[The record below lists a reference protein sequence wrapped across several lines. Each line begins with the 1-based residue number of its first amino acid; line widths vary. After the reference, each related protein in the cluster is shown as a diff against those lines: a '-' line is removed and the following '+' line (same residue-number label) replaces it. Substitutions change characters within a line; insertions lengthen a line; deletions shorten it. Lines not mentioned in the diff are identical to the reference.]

1 MCRTLIVENS
11 VTFRKTFSEALGK
24 RFPNMVIEEAEDGA
38 EAMRKIRSF
47 QPQLVFMDIRLPGEN
62 GLRLTG
68 KIKSRMPELVVII
81 LTDYDLE
88 EYRSAAFLK
97 GADDFIAKG
106 ALNLSDIEEI
116 VQRLSDGL

>member
-24 RFPNMVIEEAEDGA
+24 RFPKMVIEEAEDGV
-38 EAMRKIRSF
+38 EAMRKVRSF
-47 QPQLVFMDIRLPGEN
+47 QPQLIFMDIRLPGEN

-68 KIKSRMPELVVII
+68 KIKTRMPKVVVII

-88 EYRSAAFLK
+88 EYRTAAFLK

-106 ALNLSDIEEI
+106 ALNLSNIETI
-116 VQRLSDGL
+116 VQRISAGL

>member
-24 RFPNMVIEEAEDGA
+24 RFPKMVIEEAENGE
-38 EAMRKIRSF
+38 EAMRKILSF
-47 QPQLVFMDIRLPGEN
+47 HPQLVFMDIRLPGEN

-68 KIKSRMPELVVII
+68 KIKSHMPEAVVII

-88 EYRSAAFLK
+88 EYRSAAFLN

-116 VQRLSDGL
+116 VQRLPIAS

>member
-24 RFPNMVIEEAEDGA
+24 RFPKMVIEEAEDGA
-38 EAMRKIRSF
+38 EAMRKVRSF

-68 KIKSRMPELVVII
+68 KIKSRM
-81 LTDYDLE
+81 
-88 EYRSAAFLK
+88 
-97 GADDFIAKG
+97 
-106 ALNLSDIEEI
+106 
-116 VQRLSDGL
+116 

>member
-24 RFPNMVIEEAEDGA
+24 RFPKMVIEEAEDGV
-38 EAMRKIRSF
+38 EAMRKVRSF

-68 KIKSRMPELVVII
+68 KIKARMPEVVVII

-88 EYRSAAFLK
+88 EYRTAAFLK

-106 ALNLSDIEEI
+106 ALNLSNIEVI
-116 VQRLSDGL
+116 VHRVSAGV